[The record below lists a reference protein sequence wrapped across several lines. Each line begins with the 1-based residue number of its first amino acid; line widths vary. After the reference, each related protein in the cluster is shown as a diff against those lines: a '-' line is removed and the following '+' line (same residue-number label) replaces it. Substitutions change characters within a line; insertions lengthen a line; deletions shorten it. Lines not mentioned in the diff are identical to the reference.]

1 MSRDGIFQRMQ
12 DLGVNLP
19 EQPAPRHPYRA
30 VQTHGGVAYLSG
42 KTAMV
47 DGVVRFTGALGESEI
62 EKGRDAARLCV
73 LNLLS
78 TADDSI
84 GLENVQAVLK
94 LTVFVSSELGFFRQP
109 DIANAASQLL
119 IEILGEAGHHARSA
133 IGVGSLPGDSSV
145 EIEAIL
151 QFREEGNNG

>member
-1 MSRDGIFQRMQ
+1 MSRDVIFQRLQ

-19 EQPAPRHPYRA
+19 KQPPPRGPYRA

-47 DGVVRFTGALGESEI
+47 DGVVTFTGALGESDI
-62 EKGRDAARLCV
+62 DKGRDATRLCV

-78 TADDSI
+78 TVDDSI
-84 GLENVQAVLK
+84 GLENVEAVLK
-94 LTVFVSSELGFFRQP
+94 LTVFVSSKPSFFRQP

-133 IGVGSLPGDSSV
+133 IGVVSLPGDSSV